1 LFILEEEMEN
11 KLNRTTRRSFIF
23 LLALSLSFLKSAQA
37 QENPDDANK
46 LRLAQSLERSGEY
59 ERAARLYEDLYK
71 RSPLNFVFFDGL
83 HRMYMQLKEYSEAI
97 VLVQARLERQPPDLM
112 LLGTLGEDYLRAGKE
127 TEAHEVWE
135 RALAT
140 DAKNP
145 NVYRYISNTLLQNRL
160 FSEAADVLLR
170 GRKIIGKQNLFAAEL
185 GYVYTILGKYTEATK
200 EYVHALNEN
209 PTNLNFVETRI
220 ASYTGKPDGL
230 GLAIAAV
237 KGEIQDDRKN
247 AALYRLLAWLYL
259 EGKRFEDAF
268 SVYRLI
274 DQLSSSAGQELLAFA
289 GRAFKESAYGVSA
302 QAYKEVIER
311 YPSTQ
316 LTPTAKFGYARAIEE
331 LSAKNDTLGTIGTTE
346 KPRTEEPFPASEAH
360 PTFAG
365 AIANY
370 DEIVHDYPN
379 SEFAIQSLYRIGLI
393 KFDKFSDIDGALQT
407 LDQIDRQFPN
417 SRMAA
422 EVLLKA
428 AEILVAKGDL
438 TKAAERLSKVRGNPV
453 AAQGE
458 KDRATFALAEI
469 DYFQGSYDSALVKLN
484 SLVANLSADIA
495 NDALLLQGFIKEHRT
510 KNETALKEYAHAG
523 LLDRER
529 KLSEA
534 TTILE
539 NIISTETGS
548 PIVDDAL
555 LKLGQLESKMGDP
568 MRALSTYQKL
578 ITEHPE
584 SILRD
589 EAQFDIAEI
598 YQLALK
604 DKQKAI
610 AAYEELLEK
619 YPTSLYLDEAR
630 KRIREL
636 RGDIL

>member
-1 LFILEEEMEN
+1 M
-11 KLNRTTRRSFIF
+11 K
-23 LLALSLSFLKSAQA
+23 
-37 QENPDDANK
+37 
-46 LRLAQSLERSGEY
+46 
-59 ERAARLYEDLYK
+59 
-71 RSPLNFVFFDGL
+71 
-83 HRMYMQLKEYSEAI
+83 
-97 VLVQARLERQPPDLM
+97 
-112 LLGTLGEDYLRAGKE
+112 
-127 TEAHEVWE
+127 
-135 RALAT
+135 
-140 DAKNP
+140 
-145 NVYRYISNTLLQNRL
+145 
-160 FSEAADVLLR
+160 
-170 GRKIIGKQNLFAAEL
+170 
-185 GYVYTILGKYTEATK
+185 
-200 EYVHALNEN
+200 EN
-209 PTNLNFVETRI
+209 PTNLGFVETRI
-220 ASYTGKPDGL
+220 ATYTAKPDGL

-237 KGEIQDDRKN
+237 QGEIQDDKKN
-247 AALYRLLAWLYL
+247 VTLHRLLAWLYL

-289 GRAFKESAYGVSA
+289 GRVFKESAYGVSA

-311 YPSTQ
+311 YPATQ

-331 LSAKNDTLGTIGTTE
+331 LSAKNDSLGTIDTTE

-379 SEFAIQSLYRIGLI
+379 SEFALQSLYRIGLI
-393 KFDKFSDIDGALQT
+393 KFDRFFDIDGALQT

-417 SRMAA
+417 SHMAP
-422 EVLLKA
+422 EVSLKA
-428 AEILVAKGDL
+428 GEILVAKGEL
-438 TKAAERLSKVRGNPV
+438 TKAGERLSKVRGNPV

-469 DYFQGSYDSALVKLN
+469 DYFRGLYDSALVKLN
-484 SLVANLSADIA
+484 SLVGNLSADIA

-510 KNETALKEYAHAG
+510 KNEVVLKKYADAE
-523 LLDRER
+523 LLERER

-534 TTILE
+534 AAILE
-539 NIISTETGS
+539 KLINTETGS

-555 LKLGQLESKMGDP
+555 LKLGQLERKMGDP
-568 MRALSTYQKL
+568 MHALSTYQRL

-589 EAQFDIAEI
+589 EAQFGIGEI

-619 YPTSLYLDEAR
+619 YPNSLYLDEVR
-630 KRIREL
+630 KRIRQL
-636 RGDIL
+636 RGDAL